1 MAFILSVRN
10 VCALSDRYAV
20 RFVPRE
26 NGVHFIHVR
35 LNGNHIPGSPF
46 RLFVGKQDADAS
58 LVRAYGDGL
67 SHGSTGES
75 SLVSV
80 PLYFLEVKGRGKSS
94 AYDASAALCVTYR
107 AGFQRCRRLTSP
119 HTQTLTCSYT
129 AIRSPSLPFVVSAPV
144 IRVHGLLLIYR
155 PRGMEG

>member
-1 MAFILSVRN
+1 MIDGRDPTVTYRLWIMFCLIMAIYVSLFSGTYFWVLFIMCMLNVECGYLCAVWHTPVDRYAVRFVPRENGVHFMLFIMCILN
-10 VCALSDRYAV
+10 VECGYLCAVWHAPVDRYAV

-67 SHGSTGES
+67 SHGMTG
-75 SLVSV
+75 
-80 PLYFLEVKGRGKSS
+80 
-94 AYDASAALCVTYR
+94 
-107 AGFQRCRRLTSP
+107 RCR
-119 HTQTLTCSYT
+119 
-129 AIRSPSLPFVVSAPV
+129 
-144 IRVHGLLLIYR
+144 
-155 PRGMEG
+155 

>member
-1 MAFILSVRN
+1 MWFTRLLQTCYVF
-10 VCALSDRYAV
+10 SDRYAV

-67 SHGSTGES
+67 SHGQTGINE
-75 SLVSV
+75 
-80 PLYFLEVKGRGKSS
+80 
-94 AYDASAALCVTYR
+94 
-107 AGFQRCRRLTSP
+107 
-119 HTQTLTCSYT
+119 
-129 AIRSPSLPFVVSAPV
+129 
-144 IRVHGLLLIYR
+144 
-155 PRGMEG
+155 

>member
-1 MAFILSVRN
+1 MIIFVLCDN
-10 VCALSDRYAV
+10 VCLDRYAV

-67 SHGSTGES
+67 SHGMTG
-75 SLVSV
+75 
-80 PLYFLEVKGRGKSS
+80 
-94 AYDASAALCVTYR
+94 CN
-107 AGFQRCRRLTSP
+107 
-119 HTQTLTCSYT
+119 
-129 AIRSPSLPFVVSAPV
+129 
-144 IRVHGLLLIYR
+144 LLNF
-155 PRGMEG
+155 

>member
-1 MAFILSVRN
+1 MTSCVLSLTSDR
-10 VCALSDRYAV
+10 VCIVSLDRYAV

-67 SHGSTGES
+67 SHGMTG
-75 SLVSV
+75 
-80 PLYFLEVKGRGKSS
+80 FL
-94 AYDASAALCVTYR
+94 LII
-107 AGFQRCRRLTSP
+107 
-119 HTQTLTCSYT
+119 LTC
-129 AIRSPSLPFVVSAPV
+129 
-144 IRVHGLLLIYR
+144 
-155 PRGMEG
+155 

>member
-1 MAFILSVRN
+1 MTKIFFDDLSESRWS
-10 VCALSDRYAV
+10 LTLDFFSDRYAV

-67 SHGSTGES
+67 SHGQTGKDHPNIVFDSSHAVST
-75 SLVSV
+75 
-80 PLYFLEVKGRGKSS
+80 
-94 AYDASAALCVTYR
+94 
-107 AGFQRCRRLTSP
+107 
-119 HTQTLTCSYT
+119 
-129 AIRSPSLPFVVSAPV
+129 
-144 IRVHGLLLIYR
+144 HGCDFIWNDR
-155 PRGMEG
+155 E

>member
-1 MAFILSVRN
+1 MFFIYLLNLNCNHFCV
-10 VCALSDRYAV
+10 VYMFSDRYAV

-67 SHGSTGES
+67 SHGMTGRSE
-75 SLVSV
+75 LCFAFFVS
-80 PLYFLEVKGRGKSS
+80 FC
-94 AYDASAALCVTYR
+94 SAA
-107 AGFQRCRRLTSP
+107 
-119 HTQTLTCSYT
+119 
-129 AIRSPSLPFVVSAPV
+129 
-144 IRVHGLLLIYR
+144 
-155 PRGMEG
+155 

>member
-1 MAFILSVRN
+1 MA
-10 VCALSDRYAV
+10 SDRYAV

-67 SHGSTGES
+67 SHGMTGCLVFS
-75 SLVSV
+75 FLVHSKLCKHQALSL
-80 PLYFLEVKGRGKSS
+80 
-94 AYDASAALCVTYR
+94 
-107 AGFQRCRRLTSP
+107 
-119 HTQTLTCSYT
+119 
-129 AIRSPSLPFVVSAPV
+129 
-144 IRVHGLLLIYR
+144 
-155 PRGMEG
+155 